1 METFRLLFFRGSLL
15 ERAEEVRAGNVVEA
29 IQGAFGRPP
38 ELRVEV
44 WNERGRIAIIGQR
57 QH

>member
-29 IQGAFGRPP
+29 IQEAFGRPP

-44 WNERGRIAIIGQR
+44 WSAKGRLAIIGEG